1 MTLCATSTSGTVNE
15 HRPENVVFLKSGGAS
30 GLSSL
35 FLLIMPQFKITY
47 GVGGGYND
55 ISKKIIDAET
65 LDEANQIAYEMAAT
79 VFDSYG
85 IYEEQDM
92 IDEYDEYEYQESIER
107 WCDYD
112 AEPV

>member
-1 MTLCATSTSGTVNE
+1 MT
-15 HRPENVVFLKSGGAS
+15 
-30 GLSSL
+30 
-35 FLLIMPQFKITY
+35 QFKITY

-55 ISKKIIDAET
+55 ISEEIIDAET
-65 LDEANQIAYEMAAT
+65 LDEANQIAYEMAVT

-85 IYEEQDM
+85 IYEEYDM
-92 IDEYDEYEYQESIER
+92 TDEYDESEYQDSIES